1 MKSFKVMIAMAAIT
15 FCGSI
20 SMAISAEQREQ
31 CLSIMLRESLPTTQ
45 GISQD
50 QVDMLRRACNSSM
63 MNDGREYAG
72 CMLQLQRAGVPVGTN
87 TIVPS
92 QKAVTGAALCSQ
104 GTNFE
109 LNTCIANQVQAYK
122 ARGYSS
128 QNSAY
133 QIAQQAA
140 QDCRSYSPALISNLL
155 TNGASYSQTKSNEQI
170 VQESI
175 EDLAKYTNDPS
186 YRKPMGYQ
194 GGSSA
199 SSVSQVPQR
208 RHQVAVPV
216 QQAQPE
222 TSSMG
227 TTSSMTDLPEVE

>member
-50 QVDMLRRACNSSM
+50 QVDMLRRSCNSSM
-63 MNDGREYAG
+63 MNDGREFAG

-87 TIVPS
+87 TMVPS

-109 LNTCIANQVQAYK
+109 LNTCVARQVQAYR
-122 ARGYSS
+122 ANGYGS

-140 QDCRSYSPALISNLL
+140 QDCRAYSPSLISNLV
-155 TNGASYSQTKSNEQI
+155 TNGTSYSQTKSNEQI
-170 VQESI
+170 VNESI
-175 EDLAKYTNDPS
+175 EDLARYQNDPS
-186 YRKPMGYQ
+186 YRKPMNQGYQ
-194 GGSSA
+194 GGSSYSETVA
-199 SSVSQVPQR
+199 PQR
-208 RHQVAVPV
+208 RHQVTPPV
-216 QQAQPE
+216 QQAQPD
-222 TSSMG
+222 TSSVG
-227 TTSSMTDLPEVE
+227 STSMTDLPEVE